1 MSAAKA
7 VKSTAWILVA
17 IGVGIVTGYLFGKS
31 CAPLGNLGKFYIQL
45 IKAFA
50 APLLFFA
57 VIDAI
62 VTSEIKFKNAS
73 RFLGVVSINT
83 IIAATIGIGLANL
96 FQPGK
101 HLTMSASNVDPNG
114 ILSQAKGHSV
124 DFLGF
129 AQNFFPANIIEPFT
143 NSNVIGV
150 VCLAVLL
157 GCALKNYQSHNEPWV
172 EQWNRLAHGGYRLSE
187 TIITWLV
194 TLTPVAV
201 FGVIAKSVG
210 ESGLDKFQGLAAYV
224 GVALLGLCIQTFVV
238 YNLWLILTKKV
249 SLKDFWREASR
260 PCLNAFGVNSSLA
273 TLPLTLKALDNLKVS
288 KTSSRMAACI
298 GTNLNNDGILLYEAM
313 AAIIVTQAL
322 GMNLT
327 ISSQISIALVCV
339 LTSLGI
345 AGVPEAG
352 IISLAIILSTL
363 GIPNEI
369 VTSFLAVDWIIAR
382 MRSVTNV
389 VADMT
394 SSIVIDQ
401 QSDRTQGLSN
411 SS

>member
-1 MSAAKA
+1 
-7 VKSTAWILVA
+7 
-17 IGVGIVTGYLFGKS
+17 
-31 CAPLGNLGKFYIQL
+31 
-45 IKAFA
+45 
-50 APLLFFA
+50 
-57 VIDAI
+57 
-62 VTSEIKFKNAS
+62 
-73 RFLGVVSINT
+73 
-83 IIAATIGIGLANL
+83 
-96 FQPGK
+96 
-101 HLTMSASNVDPNG
+101 
-114 ILSQAKGHSV
+114 
-124 DFLGF
+124 
-129 AQNFFPANIIEPFT
+129 
-143 NSNVIGV
+143 VIGV

-238 YNLWLILTKKV
+238 YNLWLIFTKKV

-394 SSIVIDQ
+394 SSIVIDH
-401 QSDRTQGLSN
+401 QSDKSQDLST